1 MRSLRL
7 CISIVSIAITDSHRL
22 CISLLASEP
31 GLPEVFF
38 ECGNASSGGS
48 ACLSFGLSIGGNG
61 AFGMKKCVTWGRVRG
76 FLFSLFGF
84 SLLIVRV
91 FSLLIVR
98 VFPFLTMGRGFH
110 SPSDRVFTPHR
121 SGFHLSSIILVTPP
135 KANPSSHLLL
145 NAFSQTHPNED
156 TSQRTESMLHSSTHS
171 IEQSASNN
179 EIAKDD
185 RPNRAL
191 PRLSTPNCPRFPSF
205 PVSTI
210 GERKKRLSTHTMDPG
225 RSPCP
230 YRLIDDTGGAFMI
243 GTGDECADYA

>member
-1 MRSLRL
+1 MRQRLFGWKRLLIVRAVHWWEWSLRDEEM
-7 CISIVSIAITDSHRL
+7 CHV
-22 CISLLASEP
+22 
-31 GLPEVFF
+31 
-38 ECGNASSGGS
+38 GG
-48 ACLSFGLSIGGNG
+48 
-61 AFGMKKCVTWGRVRG
+61 VRG

-121 SGFHLSSIILVTPP
+121 SGFHPSPIILVTPP

-145 NAFSQTHPNED
+145 NSFSQTHPNED

-185 RPNRAL
+185 LPNHVI

>member
-61 AFGMKKCVTWGRVRG
+61 AFGMKKCVTWGEFGVLSSRCSG
-76 FLFSLFGF
+76 FLVSLFGF
-84 SLLIVRV
+84 SP
-91 FSLLIVR
+91 LIVR

-110 SPSDRVFTPHR
+110 SPSDRGFLFIR
-121 SGFHLSSIILVTPP
+121 SGFHPSSIILVTPP

-145 NAFSQTHPNED
+145 NSFSQTHPNEG
-156 TSQRTESMLHSSTHS
+156 TSQRTQSMLHRSTHS
-171 IEQSASNN
+171 VE
-179 EIAKDD
+179 
-185 RPNRAL
+185 
-191 PRLSTPNCPRFPSF
+191 
-205 PVSTI
+205 
-210 GERKKRLSTHTMDPG
+210 
-225 RSPCP
+225 
-230 YRLIDDTGGAFMI
+230 
-243 GTGDECADYA
+243 